1 MSRDFNTLYSNS
13 LVDTMIVSPFN
24 YIVSFGSYIP
34 IEIENYITDINQS
47 TEHTLTKILNSNN
60 ITELQEI
67 TKDLNI
73 NFYNNLINFQ
83 HHTYITLFLL
93 TISLYY
99 LHKYINYY
107 VNYYFN
113 YTYMQNLKCIRENNN
128 KNIEHILHTI
138 NENPNK
144 ITSGIFID
152 SLKEI
157 DANNKYIIN
166 QMKFNKTHNYYML
179 LRIKTRNPIEIIE
192 TKYNLRNDKTSEG
205 NKINSYTNDKYML
218 MKFNYNYD
226 KYNNNDIKIKD
237 IIINN
242 INFLNYL
249 SNDAY
254 KNKDFIVL
262 SISNSQNKYNVS
274 EFFNGLFNIKY
285 ENFNIKNIML
295 NTSGI
300 ISFILLLPTKK
311 VYDMYM
317 DVFNNVIFESTA
329 YKIDNDNNEY
339 WYSNDLKEVM

>member
-1 MSRDFNTLYSNS
+1 MSMDFSTMESNS

-34 IEIENYITDINQS
+34 EEIENYITDINQS
-47 TEHTLTKILNSNN
+47 TEHILTKILNSNN
-60 ITELQEI
+60 STELQEI
-67 TKDLNI
+67 TRDLNI
-73 NFYNNLINFQ
+73 NLYNNLINFQ
-83 HHTYITLFLL
+83 RHTYITLFLL
-93 TISLYY
+93 TIGLYC
-99 LHKYINYY
+99 LHKCINYY
-107 VNYYFN
+107 AN
-113 YTYMQNLKCIRENNN
+113 YTYLKNLNCIREIND
-128 KNIEHILHTI
+128 KNIKHIFHTI

-157 DANNKYIIN
+157 EANNKYIIN
-166 QMKFNKTHNYYML
+166 QMKFNKTHHYYIL
-179 LRIKTRNPIEIIE
+179 LRIKTRHPIEIIE
-192 TKYNLRNDKTSEG
+192 TKYNLRHDKTSEG
-205 NKINSYTNDKYML
+205 NKMNSYTNDNYML
-218 MKFNYNYD
+218 MKINFNYE
-226 KYNNNDIKIKD
+226 KYNNDDIKIKD

-262 SISNSQNKYNVS
+262 AISNSQNHFNVS

-295 NTSGI
+295 NASGI
-300 ISFILLLPTKK
+300 IGFILLLPTKK

-339 WYSNDLKEVM
+339 WYSNDLKEVMKK